1 MKLMHLSDLHLGKRL
16 MDVSLLEDQAYIL
29 QQILNLLDAEQPDAL
44 LIAGDV
50 YDRANPSADA
60 VQLLDDF
67 LQQPGLRTCGKP
79 WPRRVI
85 GPGVFL
91 YPDCQFPP
99 QLRRVRIRVALG
111 MGNTVRPSCPPWH
124 TAAKIPYCNFAA
136 VTIY

>member
-16 MDVSLLEDQAYIL
+16 MDVSLLEDQSYIL

-79 WPRRVI
+79 WPQRVI
-85 GPGVFL
+85 GPGVFVSRSS
-91 YPDCQFPP
+91 PSAISRRNAPSFFVCTGRHAAHPP
-99 QLRRVRIRVALG
+99 SA
-111 MGNTVRPSCPPWH
+111 PSADKARHAP
-124 TAAKIPYCNFAA
+124 
-136 VTIY
+136 